1 MKSGALVAGFVLAAV
16 ALNGSA
22 RAAVVDLYVPSI
34 TGEDSPPGFA
44 GAMRVQSVDIATDA
58 FSVTKVVDSASPQ
71 IATAIAGATPLGTT
85 RLLLYNSSPPTALSA
100 SLAFANTFASSQQ
113 ALGGNPATEKD
124 SFIATTPA
132 LIYLEIPG
140 ITGESNVPGHSGVM
154 QAESF
159 SLTSQSF
166 SIVKNVDSA
175 SPQIASAITGGTTFP
190 EATMLFYD
198 SSPATTPGG
207 VFVFHNVLGS
217 SQQLLGG
224 DPLRERDTFSFTTV
238 TPEPG
243 GAAIMVAAALM
254 RFGRRRR

>member
-1 MKSGALVAGFVLAAV
+1 MKSGALVAGIVLASV

-44 GAMRVQSVDIATDA
+44 GAMRVQSVDISTDA

-100 SLAFANTFASSQQ
+100 SLAFANTFGSAQVM
-113 ALGGNPATEKD
+113 LGGTPMTEKD

-132 LIYLEIPG
+132 LMYLEVPG
-140 ITGESNVPGHSGVM
+140 ITGESNVPGHSAVM
-154 QAESF
+154 QLDSF
-159 SLTSQSF
+159 SLSGGEF
-166 SIVKNVDSA
+166 SIVKILDTA
-175 SPQIASAITGGTTFP
+175 SPQVASAISGATLFP
-190 EATMLFYD
+190 TVTMLFYD

-207 VFVFHNVLGS
+207 VFVFHNVLGN
-217 SQQLLGG
+217 SQMLSG
-224 DPLRERDTFSFTTV
+224 DPLREHDTFSFATAGIV
-238 TPEPG
+238 
-243 GAAIMVAAALM
+243 
-254 RFGRRRR
+254 RRRKECND